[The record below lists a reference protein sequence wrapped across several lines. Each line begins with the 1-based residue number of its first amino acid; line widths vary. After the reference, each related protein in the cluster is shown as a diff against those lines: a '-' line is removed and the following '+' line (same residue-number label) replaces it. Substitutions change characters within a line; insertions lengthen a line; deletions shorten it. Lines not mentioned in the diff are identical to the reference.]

1 MLIVIVAENNYIQTS
16 YGVPGLGVFP
26 EVPARIC
33 IDASSCVISQDMLAE
48 DMSIVFTSSTVAC
61 VKKSENHIGEPGF
74 VDNYYCGGNFFVQ
87 ACRSEEKKMNVGT
100 IIQAFK

>member
-16 YGVPGLGVFP
+16 YGVPGLDVFP

-33 IDASSCVISQDMLAE
+33 IDASSCVISQDMLAK

-74 VDNYYCGGNFFVQ
+74 VDNYYCGGIFLCKHV
-87 ACRSEEKKMNVGT
+87 AVKKR
-100 IIQAFK
+100 K